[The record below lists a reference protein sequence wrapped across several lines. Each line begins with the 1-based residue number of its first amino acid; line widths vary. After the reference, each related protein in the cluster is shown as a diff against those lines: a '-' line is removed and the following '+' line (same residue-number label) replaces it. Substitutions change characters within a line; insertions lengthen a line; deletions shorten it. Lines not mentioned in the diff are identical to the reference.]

1 MHSRV
6 STIGGRTVVE
16 IDARGSEEN
25 QSGALTPADGQ
36 SMAAAARLARTQRLP
51 VLLRLA
57 SSGADLRAGV
67 AALHGWATAAVELSR
82 CSGVVP
88 VTVIAA
94 GPNASGP
101 ALLLGLAD
109 FVVMTADAYA
119 FVVGPRMVEHFTGM
133 PIDYGELGGGETHSV
148 SSGVASFLAADD
160 AEADEIAAELLGYL
174 PDSNGCDPP
183 ARVCTDPADR
193 SVPEA
198 YEVLPPESGGT
209 YDVRDVVAAVTD
221 NGVLLEPHA
230 YWATNLVTAFA
241 SFGGRPVGIVANQP
255 QSMAGTLDITASRKG
270 ARFVAFC
277 DAFNLPLVTF
287 VDTSGFYPGK
297 DLEWRGMIRYGAQM
311 AFAYARA
318 TVPRVNVT
326 LRKSYGGA
334 YIVMDSKPMGNDV
347 ALAWPTA
354 EIAVMGAK
362 GAVEILHRSAG
373 EAERAELET
382 AYEERLLNPYVAAER
397 GAIDSV
403 IEPADTRRQVC
414 AALEMLVSKRERL
427 PPATPRQLAAVIAA
441 AIRAPRLAPGRNRN
455 AAKSLNLVLLCKSLD
470 SHTRPRGAVP
480 YPGSGSVI
488 FDDEDHHDHRRRDT
502 KVNP

>member
-1 MHSRV
+1 MTSVPTAFQPTVIGVRAGASGFVRSRV
-6 STIGGRTVVE
+6 TAIGARTFVE
-16 IDARGSEEN
+16 IDARGSDEN
-25 QSGALTPADGQ
+25 KGGALTPADGQ
-36 SMAAAARLARTQRLP
+36 SMAAAACLARTQRLP
-51 VLLRLA
+51 VVLRLA
-57 SSGADLRAGV
+57 SSGADLNAGV
-67 AALHGWATAAVELSR
+67 AALHGWGTAAAELAR

-88 VTVIAA
+88 VIVIAT
-94 GPNASGP
+94 GPNVSGP

-119 FVVGPRMVEHFTGM
+119 FVVGPQMVEHFTGM
-133 PIDYGELGGGETHSV
+133 PVDRDELGGAKTHAV
-148 SSGVASFLAADD
+148 SSGVASFLAADRS
-160 AEADEIAAELLGYL
+160 EADEMATELLGYL
-174 PDSNGCDPP
+174 PDSNDSDPP

-193 SVPEA
+193 AVPEA
-198 YEVLPPESGGT
+198 FEVLPAESGEP
-209 YDVRDVVAAVTD
+209 YDVRDVLAAVAD
-221 NGVLLEPHA
+221 YGVLLEPHA
-230 YWATNLVTAFA
+230 YWGTNLVTAFA

-255 QSMAGTLDITASRKG
+255 QSLAGTLDITASRKG

-362 GAVEILHRSAG
+362 GAVEILHRSASA
-373 EAERAELET
+373 AERAEMEA
-382 AYEERLLNPYVAAER
+382 AYEQRLLNPYAAAER

-403 IEPADTRRQVC
+403 IEPAETRREIC

-427 PPATPRQLAAVIAA
+427 P
-441 AIRAPRLAPGRNRN
+441 
-455 AAKSLNLVLLCKSLD
+455 
-470 SHTRPRGAVP
+470 
-480 YPGSGSVI
+480 
-488 FDDEDHHDHRRRDT
+488 RRRHD
-502 KVNP
+502 NAPL

>member
-1 MHSRV
+1 MTSVPPAPPSTTVGIRAGASGFVRSRV
-6 STIGGRTVVE
+6 ATIGARTVVE

-25 QSGALTPADGQ
+25 RGGALTPADGRT
-36 SMAAAARLARTQRLP
+36 MAAAAHLARTQRLP

-57 SSGADLRAGV
+57 SSGADINEGV
-67 AALHGWATAAVELSR
+67 AALHGWATAASELSR

-88 VTVIAA
+88 VVVIAA
-94 GPNASGP
+94 GPNVSGP

-109 FVVMTADAYA
+109 FVIMTADAYA

-133 PIDYGELGGGETHSV
+133 PIDRDRLGGGETHSV
-148 SSGVASFLAADD
+148 SSGVASFLASDA
-160 AEADEIAAELLGYL
+160 AEADEIAADLLAYL
-174 PDSNGCDPP
+174 PANNDSDPP
-183 ARVCTDPADR
+183 ARACTDPAER

-198 YEVLPPESGGT
+198 FEVLPAESGGS
-209 YDVRDVVAAVTD
+209 YDVRDILAVAAD
-221 NGVLLEPHA
+221 HGVLLEPHA
-230 YWATNLVTAFA
+230 YWGTNLVTAFA

-255 QSMAGTLDITASRKG
+255 QSLAGTLDITASRKG

-334 YIVMDSKPMGNDV
+334 YIVMDSKTMGNDV

-362 GAVEILHRSAG
+362 GAVEILHRSADA
-373 EAERAELET
+373 AERADLVA
-382 AYEERLLNPYVAAER
+382 AYEQRLLNPYIAAER

-403 IEPADTRRQVC
+403 IEPADTRREIC
-414 AALEMLVSKRERL
+414 AALEMLTAKRERL
-427 PPATPRQLAAVIAA
+427 P
-441 AIRAPRLAPGRNRN
+441 
-455 AAKSLNLVLLCKSLD
+455 
-470 SHTRPRGAVP
+470 
-480 YPGSGSVI
+480 
-488 FDDEDHHDHRRRDT
+488 RRRHD
-502 KVNP
+502 NAPL